1 MSEDQ
6 KNRTYY
12 KETFREVHA
21 PQDLVERLMEMDR
34 AGKRK
39 KAGSAVKRIAVAAVA
54 AVCLF
59 AGSNGVA
66 YAMTGSTWVKTLV
79 YRITLNGV
87 EYDVDMESHRKEDGT
102 MRYTGSVQHGN
113 GDVTEVEYEEYGRIG
128 SAVIHTKKSAGLSL
142 AEDRIRII
150 DGDIEID
157 ITEEINE
164 KGMVSGS
171 YERNGYTKV
180 YKIIKQGEGIIP
192 YIITVENGIEEAWKE
207 IEKLEESNKIRQGE
221 RIAEPTPAP

>member
-1 MSEDQ
+1 MSEDKLNQ
-6 KNRTYY
+6 TYY

-21 PQDLVERLMEMDR
+21 PQDLVERLMDMER
-34 AGKRK
+34 LRNKK
-39 KAGSAVKRIAVAAVA
+39 KAGSAVKWIAVAAVA

-59 AGSNGVA
+59 AGSNGVV

-79 YRITLNGV
+79 YKITLNGV
-87 EYDVDMESHRKEDGT
+87 EYDVDMESHQKEDGN

-113 GDVTEVEYEEYGRIG
+113 GDVTEVEYDEDGRF
-128 SAVIHTKKSAGLSL
+128 STATIHTKKSAGLSL
-142 AEDRIRII
+142 TDGRIRIV

-157 ITEEINE
+157 ITEELNE

-192 YIITVENGIEEAWKE
+192 YIVTVENGMEEAWKE
-207 IEKLEESNKIRQGE
+207 IKELEEASNTRTGGQ
-221 RIAEPTPAP
+221 IAEPTPTP